1 MELGSDDGTSQ
12 HCVWP
17 DGRISQKEKDTWL
30 VKLQCFSGPIRVLEP
45 PYSHASFMDL
55 HVRGWCTQ
63 CLNNQQSQNH
73 LLWLLNRPVTSK
85 SLQPHGLQQARPP
98 CPSLFPGIFP
108 STCPLNRWCYPTI
121 SSSAAF
127 FSFCLQS
134 SPASG
139 YFLMSWLRDKK
150 VFFN

>member
-73 LLWLLNRPVTSK
+73 LLWFLNRPVTSK
-85 SLQPHGLQQARPP
+85 SLQPRGLQHARLP
-98 CPSLFPGIFP
+98 CPSPSPGV
-108 STCPLNRWCYPTI
+108 CPNSCSVHRWCHLAI
-121 SSSAAF
+121 SSSDVLF
-127 FSFCLQS
+127 LLCFQSFL
-134 SPASG
+134 ASG
-139 YFLMSWLRDKK
+139 TFPMNHLFTVR
-150 VFFN
+150 